1 MKKREDLLYYERRWI
16 PMTEYEKYDLLDNLN
31 YQLEKII
38 FSKYENHQG
47 NDLSTFSR
55 YVLMYPGNIKL
66 SGIDLRHAPESVC
79 NRNAWYLW

>member
-1 MKKREDLLYYERRWI
+1 
-16 PMTEYEKYDLLDNLN
+16 MTTYEKCDLLDKIN

-38 FSKYENHQG
+38 FSKYENNKNH
-47 NDLSTFSR
+47 NLSTFSR

-79 NRNAWYLW
+79 NRSIWYLW

>member
-1 MKKREDLLYYERRWI
+1 
-16 PMTEYEKYDLLDNLN
+16 MTSYEKLELLDNLN

-55 YVLMYPGNIKL
+55 YVLMYPGNIYL
-66 SGIDLRHAPESVC
+66 SGIDLRYAPKDIINESL
-79 NRNAWYLW
+79 WYIWGK